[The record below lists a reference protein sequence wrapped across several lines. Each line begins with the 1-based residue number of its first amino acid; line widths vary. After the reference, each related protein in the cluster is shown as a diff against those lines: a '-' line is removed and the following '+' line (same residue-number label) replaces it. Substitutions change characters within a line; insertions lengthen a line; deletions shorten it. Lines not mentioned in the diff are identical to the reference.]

1 VLAAIYA
8 DRSGHPGA
16 LLASDTLSSP
26 KAGAWNTLPISATTV
41 SSSKSYWIAVLGKGG
56 KMVFRDRASGP
67 CESVG
72 SSQTSLA
79 SMPSAWST
87 GEQWSTCPVSAY
99 VSGTAAAVIS
109 SPPPPATTT
118 PSTTTPSTTTVT
130 TTPVAPPVTSTTT
143 STPAPLPPLPPLP
156 VAPLPLQAPQIS
168 GTAIDGQTL
177 TTDNGA
183 WLDGPTGYGYQWE
196 DCNPSGA
203 SCSNIAGATGSSYTL
218 TRNDVNDTVR
228 VVVTASNTGGSTP
241 STSSQTGVVQ
251 PMPVPTN
258 TAAPSISGTTTQGQ
272 TLTLANGT
280 WTGNPSSYGDQWQD
294 CDSSGASCANI
305 SGARSGTY
313 TLTSSDVGHT
323 IRVVVTA
330 SNDGGSTPATSA
342 QTAAVQAPP
351 APTNTALPTIS
362 GTTTQGQALTAS
374 KGTWAGSPTSYS
386 YQWRDCN
393 SSGSAC
399 SNISGATSSSYTLTT
414 NDVGNTVRV
423 VVTATNVGG
432 STPATSA
439 QTAAVQAP
447 AAQGPTNTALPT
459 VSGAAT
465 QGQTLTATSGSWTG
479 TPTGYGYQWAD
490 CNSSGASCTNIS
502 GAISNSYT
510 LTSTDVGNTVRVA
523 VTATNSGGSASATSA
538 ATAAVAAAGGSASAP
553 ASKVAPYFNASTGEA
568 VVGQTLALTPGTWTN
583 NPASY
588 TYQWKD
594 CTTTSAQ
601 PPTTGNC
608 SNVGS
613 GGTSSNYTVASSD
626 VGHSLEVTVTAHNSA
641 GDSSPV
647 TSAPS
652 AVAATSEAGESFCTN
667 APVTCGYPDYRSGN
681 VGVPA
686 GTTLVPLSQASLPA
700 GASASG
706 GSLTISGNNV
716 TVSGVLINGMVTMT
730 GKNDTL
736 QNSQVICGGCST
748 AVTEGNSTNASS
760 NNWVKYTTIS
770 GSNSGCGNEITNAA
784 IGYNYLNAVGVYVYW
799 AAEGINGS
807 DENLQDSYIQSN
819 TFCTNPLDHTEP
831 VNAGDGNGSDAQE
844 LVQHDTLD
852 NPESQTAAFITGGSW
867 GQLVNTHVTDNLLIG
882 GGYTVYCCETSA
894 WGVNSKPVNTSVTN
908 NRFSRKYYPNGGGY
922 GPVAE
927 MDTSDTTY
935 TGNIWD
941 DTKSAVPAG

>member
-1 VLAAIYA
+1 MRRIALLCAVLCLCTTAAVAWGHSISVRPAASHVSRTAHVNRHPRNRGSQHKSHPAKQSGTKASSKKTSSKKATSKRATASKAALTTASSVLFGDQTLESSADNNSAGLGEAFPFSGHVNGTARSINVYVDSRSTAKTVLAAIYA

-130 TTPVAPPVTSTTT
+130 TAPVAPPVTSTTT

-168 GTAIDGQTL
+168 GTAMDGQTL

-183 WLDGPTGYGYQWE
+183 WLDGPT
-196 DCNPSGA
+196 
-203 SCSNIAGATGSSYTL
+203 SCTNIAGATGSSYTL

-294 CDSSGASCANI
+294 CDSAGASCANI

-374 KGTWAGSPTSYS
+374 KGTWNGSPTSYS

-523 VTATNSGGSASATSA
+523 VTATNSGGSASRSRRRVVPRRRRPARSRRTSTPAPARQLLGRRSPSPPAPGLTIRPPTPTSGRTAPPPPLSPRPPGTARTSA
-538 ATAAVAAAGGSASAP
+538 RAAP
-553 ASKVAPYFNASTGEA
+553 R
-568 VVGQTLALTPGTWTN
+568 
-583 NPASY
+583 
-588 TYQWKD
+588 
-594 CTTTSAQ
+594 
-601 PPTTGNC
+601 
-608 SNVGS
+608 
-613 GGTSSNYTVASSD
+613 
-626 VGHSLEVTVTAHNSA
+626 
-641 GDSSPV
+641 
-647 TSAPS
+647 
-652 AVAATSEAGESFCTN
+652 AATPSRRAMS
-667 APVTCGYPDYRSGN
+667 V
-681 VGVPA
+681 
-686 GTTLVPLSQASLPA
+686 
-700 GASASG
+700 
-706 GSLTISGNNV
+706 
-716 TVSGVLINGMVTMT
+716 
-730 GKNDTL
+730 
-736 QNSQVICGGCST
+736 
-748 AVTEGNSTNASS
+748 
-760 NNWVKYTTIS
+760 
-770 GSNSGCGNEITNAA
+770 
-784 IGYNYLNAVGVYVYW
+784 
-799 AAEGINGS
+799 
-807 DENLQDSYIQSN
+807 
-819 TFCTNPLDHTEP
+819 NP
-831 VNAGDGNGSDAQE
+831 
-844 LVQHDTLD
+844 
-852 NPESQTAAFITGGSW
+852 
-867 GQLVNTHVTDNLLIG
+867 
-882 GGYTVYCCETSA
+882 
-894 WGVNSKPVNTSVTN
+894 
-908 NRFSRKYYPNGGGY
+908 SR
-922 GPVAE
+922 
-927 MDTSDTTY
+927 
-935 TGNIWD
+935 
-941 DTKSAVPAG
+941 